1 MSANFEAVCETC
13 PLRALVDVERSG
25 MRTSMGTDGYSVM
38 LSDGNNNATVNLERD
53 PVLSTTQLPSIS
65 KTTNERIEDC
75 VGPDLGI
82 LRSHC
87 GAGLASAWRWAN
99 THPAFDP
106 NVVSPED
113 IAAVFKP
120 ATFRDALPES
130 NESMLYAG
138 DLRDFSELDCDFRS
152 GYTNLSIKKLGQPI
166 VGTTAKL
173 PKDRAV
179 MLDVHL
185 RYLSDR
191 TDSTIYRL
199 RVAQAG
205 PEFLFEEPAQKK
217 SKAGERQH
225 DYDKIL
231 SRGLFTFLNSTKAD
245 LDHSHELAV
254 QIYLNQQKRE
264 EDIAKFFGELS
275 TSRNDWSAEIELLPG
290 DSGQP

>member
-13 PLRALVDVERSG
+13 PLRALVDIERCG
-25 MRTSMGTDGYSVM
+25 MRTSMGSDGYSVT
-38 LSDGNNNATVNLERD
+38 LSDGNDHATVNLKRE
-53 PVLSTTQLPSIS
+53 PVYSTSQLPSIS
-65 KTTNERIEDC
+65 KTTNERIEGC
-75 VGPDLGI
+75 SGPDQGV

-99 THPAFDP
+99 THPVFRP
-106 NVVSPED
+106 NVGSPED

-120 ATFRDALPES
+120 ATFKDALPKS
-130 NESMLYAG
+130 NESTRFAG

-152 GYTNLSIKKLGQPI
+152 GYTNLSIRKLGQPI

-173 PKDRAV
+173 PQDRAV

-185 RYLSDR
+185 GYLSDR
-191 TDSTIYRL
+191 NDSTVYRL
-199 RVAQAG
+199 RIAQAG
-205 PEFLFEEPAQKK
+205 PEFLFEVPLQKK

-231 SRGLFTFLNSTKAD
+231 SRGLFTFLNSTKTD

-264 EDIAKFFGELS
+264 EDIAKFFGGLS

-290 DSGQP
+290 D